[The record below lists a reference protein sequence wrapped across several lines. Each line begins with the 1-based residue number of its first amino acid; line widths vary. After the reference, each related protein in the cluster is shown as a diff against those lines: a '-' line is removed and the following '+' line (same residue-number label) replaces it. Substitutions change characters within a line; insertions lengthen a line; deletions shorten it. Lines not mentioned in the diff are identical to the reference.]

1 MLTDPSIEKLK
12 EKGASPYDVAV
23 LVSKRARQLVDG
35 AQPMVDDRDAAN
47 VVSLACREVAQ
58 DKVVAVEGDVEPCVP
73 ITRAE
78 RIRRA
83 EEEEA
88 KRKAHEE
95 EVAEQQQFNESR
107 GNGIDD
113 LLAQVNNAE
122 VLEDEDID
130 DELDESEDIELTDDD
145 IAKEEMNKEE

>member
-1 MLTDPSIEKLK
+1 
-12 EKGASPYDVAV
+12 
-23 LVSKRARQLVDG
+23 
-35 AQPMVDDRDAAN
+35 MVDDRDAAN

-95 EVAEQQQFNESR
+95 EVAEQQQFNE
-107 GNGIDD
+107 
-113 LLAQVNNAE
+113 AE
-122 VLEDEDID
+122 ATE
-130 DELDESEDIELTDDD
+130 
-145 IAKEEMNKEE
+145 